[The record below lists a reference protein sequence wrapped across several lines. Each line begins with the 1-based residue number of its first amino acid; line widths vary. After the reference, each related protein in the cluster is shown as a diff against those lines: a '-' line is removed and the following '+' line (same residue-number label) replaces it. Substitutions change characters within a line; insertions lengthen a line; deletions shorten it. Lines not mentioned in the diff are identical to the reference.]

1 MAEQNKRTRRANG
14 ESAIY
19 FGKDERW
26 HARVPMGYKD
36 DGTPYRRH
44 LTRPTRKELVEEVR
58 RLEKQRDQ
66 GSAQQPGKPWTVE
79 KWLQH
84 WVENI
89 AKPVVSENTYD
100 GYEVAV
106 RVHLVPGIG
115 KHRLDRLEPEHLESL
130 YRRMQ
135 ANGQRKAGTAHQAHR
150 TARTALGEA
159 VRRGYAAKNAA
170 ALAKPPRME
179 EDETEVEPYSL
190 HEIKRLLVEA
200 RRHRNSARW
209 MLALALGLRQGETLG
224 LRWCDVDLENEYLKL
239 RRNRLRPRYEHGCA
253 ETAPC
258 GRKAGYCPDRVQV
271 RRETKNTKSRAGR
284 RVVPLPGP
292 LIVMLRSHAEE
303 QARERKVA
311 GDLWVESDY
320 VFTKPLGGPL
330 SPNTDYHEWKR
341 LLQAAEVRSARLH
354 DARHTAATV
363 LMLLR
368 VPDRVIDL
376 IMGWEP
382 GTSARMRARYQHVPD
397 VMFKEVAG
405 MIAEAIWGPMPAHP
419 MDKDQDNEV

>member
-1 MAEQNKRTRRANG
+1 MAEKEKRTRRANG

-19 FGKDERW
+19 LGKDGRW

-44 LTRPTRKELVEEVR
+44 LTRRTRKDLIDEVR

-66 GSAQQPGKPWTVE
+66 GSARQPGKPWSVE
-79 KWLQH
+79 KWLLH

-89 AKPVVSENTYD
+89 ARPAVSENTYD

-106 RVHLVPGIG
+106 RVHLVPGVG
-115 KHRLDRLEPEHLESL
+115 KHRIDRLEPEHLESL

-135 ANGQRKAGTAHQAHR
+135 SSGSKAATAHQAHR

-159 VRRGYAAKNAA
+159 VRRGHAAKNAA
-170 ALAKPPRME
+170 ALAKPPRVE
-179 EDETEVEPYSL
+179 EDETEVEPYSVEEVQSL
-190 HEIKRLLVEA
+190 LLEVNKR
-200 RRHRNSARW
+200 RNSARW

-224 LRWCDVDLENEYLKL
+224 LRWTDVDLDNEYLKL
-239 RRNRLRPRYEHGCA
+239 RRNRLRPKYGHGCR
-253 ETAPC
+253 EVAPC
-258 GRKAGYCPDRVQV
+258 GRKAGYCPDRKQV

-284 RVVPLPGP
+284 RAVPLPGP
-292 LIVMLRSHAEE
+292 LVAMLRSHQEE
-303 QARERKVA
+303 QARERKAA
-311 GDLWVESDY
+311 GSLWVESDY

-330 SPNTDYHEWKR
+330 SPNTDYHDWKR
-341 LLQAAEVRSARLH
+341 LLEDAGVRDGRLH

-363 LMLLR
+363 LMLLG
-368 VPDRVIDL
+368 VPDRVIDM

-382 GTSARMRARYQHVPD
+382 GTSARMRARYLHVPD
-397 VMFKEVAG
+397 AMLKDVAKK
-405 MIAEAIWGPMPAHP
+405 IARAIWGPPETP
-419 MDKDQDNEV
+419 PVDKNQDNED

>member
-1 MAEQNKRTRRANG
+1 MAEEKKRTRRANG

-19 FGKDERW
+19 FGKDGRW

-36 DGTPYRRH
+36 NGEPYRRH
-44 LTRPTRKELVEEVR
+44 VTRPTRDELVDEVR
-58 RLEKQRDQ
+58 RLEKQRDA
-66 GSAQQPGKPWTVE
+66 GSAAQPGKPWTVE
-79 KWLQH
+79 RWLWH

-89 AKPVVSENTYD
+89 AKPTVSENTYD

-106 RVHLVPGIG
+106 RVHLVPGVG
-115 KHRLDRLEPEHLESL
+115 KHRLDRLQPEHLESL

-135 ANGQRKAGTAHQAHR
+135 ANGARKAGTAHQAHR

-179 EDETEVEPYSL
+179 EDETEVEPYSV
-190 HEIKRLLVEA
+190 EEVQRLLLEA
-200 RRHRNSARW
+200 NKRRNSARW

-224 LRWCDVDLENEYLKL
+224 LRWSDVDLANEYLKL
-239 RRNRLRPRYEHGCA
+239 RRNRLRPRYEHGCPEA
-253 ETAPC
+253 SPC
-258 GRKAGYCPDRVQV
+258 GRKAGYCPGKVQV

-284 RVVPLPGP
+284 RAVPLPGP
-292 LIVMLRSHAEE
+292 LVAMLRAHAEAQE
-303 QARERKVA
+303 RERKAA
-311 GDLWVESDY
+311 GNLWAESDY

-330 SPNTDYHEWKR
+330 SPNTDYHDWKR
-341 LLQAAEVRSARLH
+341 LLEDAGVRDARLH

-363 LMLLR
+363 LMLLG
-368 VPDRVIDL
+368 VPDRVIDQ

-382 GTSARMRARYQHVPD
+382 GTSASMRARYLHVPD
-397 VMFKEVAG
+397 AMLKDVARK
-405 MIAEAIWGPMPAHP
+405 IADAIWGPQETPP
-419 MDKDQDNEV
+419 VDKNQDNEH